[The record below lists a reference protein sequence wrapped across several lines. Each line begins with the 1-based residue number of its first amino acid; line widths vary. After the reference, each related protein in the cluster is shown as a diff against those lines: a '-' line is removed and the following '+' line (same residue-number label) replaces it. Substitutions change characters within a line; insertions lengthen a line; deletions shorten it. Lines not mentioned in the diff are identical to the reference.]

1 MRNRID
7 QPVGDLAG
15 GVGAAL
21 TGIGILVMVLFPF
34 AVPALLLTVALAA
47 PLVLPV
53 AVLAVAAALVAGP
66 LIAIRGIARR
76 IAGHPG
82 RLVTLGRGSGSTV
95 TFGRAR
101 GSSLQRPMNETQKW
115 THG

>member
-53 AVLAVAAALVAGP
+53 AVLAVAAALVTGP
-66 LIAIRGIARR
+66 LLAIRAIARR
-76 IAGHPG
+76 VARTAGL
-82 RLVTLGRGSGSTV
+82 RV

-101 GSSLQRPMNETQKW
+101 GSSLQRPMNETQQW

>member
-7 QPVGDLAG
+7 QPVGDLAS

-53 AVLAVAAALVAGP
+53 EVLAVAAALVACP
-66 LIAIRGIARR
+66 CLAIRGIARR
-76 IAGHPG
+76 VAARPG
-82 RLVTLGRGSGSTV
+82 RSVTFARRSGSLRV
-95 TFGRAR
+95 
-101 GSSLQRPMNETQKW
+101 
-115 THG
+115 